1 MKFPFVKQPDAMD
14 CGPACLTMIAAHYG
28 RHYTLDHLREQC
40 FIGREG
46 VSLLGISKAAEQ
58 IGFRTVG
65 GRLTFDKLA
74 EKALLPCV
82 VHWNQEHFVVV
93 YAIRKK
99 KKEYTVSVADPGK
112 GLVTYSREAFCRHWI
127 STCTGGEE
135 KGIALLL
142 EPTQLFYEQEGDRL
156 PSENRIRF
164 LWKYLIKYK
173 RFFGQLM
180 LGLFIG
186 SLLQLIF
193 PFLTQAIVDTGIQG
207 KDIGFIWLVLIAQM
221 VLLFS
226 RTAIDFIRRKILLHI
241 STRINVSLISDFFI
255 KLMKLPMKF
264 FDTKLTSD
272 LLQRIEDHR
281 RIENF
286 LTNQTIS
293 IVFSVFTFIIFSIV
307 LFVYHLPIFTVFIA
321 GSILYGLWIRIFLKK
336 RRLLDYKMF
345 EQQGMNRNVVYQLIT
360 GMQKIKLQGCEQRKR
375 WEWED
380 VQADLFDVNM
390 QSLNLRQ
397 NQEAGGIFI
406 NELKNILVTVLAA
419 TAVINGSLTLG
430 MMLSIQYIIGQL
442 NSPVE
447 QLMSFIYQWQD
458 VSISLDRMNEI
469 HTQQN
474 DEGTGR
480 SIAALPRDV
489 ETDIHIRNVCF
500 RYDGARPDYV
510 LEGIDLHIP
519 QGKVTAIV
527 GASGSGKTTL
537 IKLLLGY
544 YMPNEGELLVGGENL
559 SQFNPAWW
567 RTQCGAVM
575 QEGYLFSDTIARNI
589 AVSDDE
595 IDTDR
600 LRHAAQ
606 TAHIAEY
613 IEGLPLGYNTKI
625 GQDGQGVSQGQRQ
638 RILIA
643 RVVYK
648 NPPFVFLDEATNAL
662 DANNERVIVENLSEF
677 YKGKTVVVVAH
688 RLSTVKHAD
697 RIVVLEGGRIAETG
711 THAELTTRKGR
722 YYELVRN
729 QLELGK

>member
-1 MKFPFVKQPDAMD
+1 MD

-112 GLVTYSREAFCRHWI
+112 GLVTYPREAFCRHWI

-264 FDTKLTSD
+264 FDTKLTGD

-293 IVFSVFTFIIFSIV
+293 IVFSVFTFMIFSIV
-307 LFVYHLPIFTVFIA
+307 LFVYHLPIFTVFIT

-360 GMQKIKLQGCEQRKR
+360 GMQEIKLQGCEQRKR

-474 DEGTGR
+474 DEGMGR

-662 DANNERVIVENLSEF
+662 DANNERAIVENLSEF

-697 RIVVLEGGRIAETG
+697 RIVVLEGGRIVETG

>member
-1 MKFPFVKQPDAMD
+1 MLFPFVKQPDAMD

-264 FDTKLTSD
+264 FDTKLTGD

-293 IVFSVFTFIIFSIV
+293 IVFSVFTFMIFSIV

-345 EQQGMNRNVVYQLIT
+345 E
-360 GMQKIKLQGCEQRKR
+360 
-375 WEWED
+375 
-380 VQADLFDVNM
+380 
-390 QSLNLRQ
+390 
-397 NQEAGGIFI
+397 
-406 NELKNILVTVLAA
+406 
-419 TAVINGSLTLG
+419 
-430 MMLSIQYIIGQL
+430 
-442 NSPVE
+442 
-447 QLMSFIYQWQD
+447 
-458 VSISLDRMNEI
+458 
-469 HTQQN
+469 
-474 DEGTGR
+474 
-480 SIAALPRDV
+480 
-489 ETDIHIRNVCF
+489 
-500 RYDGARPDYV
+500 
-510 LEGIDLHIP
+510 
-519 QGKVTAIV
+519 
-527 GASGSGKTTL
+527 
-537 IKLLLGY
+537 
-544 YMPNEGELLVGGENL
+544 
-559 SQFNPAWW
+559 
-567 RTQCGAVM
+567 
-575 QEGYLFSDTIARNI
+575 
-589 AVSDDE
+589 
-595 IDTDR
+595 
-600 LRHAAQ
+600 
-606 TAHIAEY
+606 
-613 IEGLPLGYNTKI
+613 
-625 GQDGQGVSQGQRQ
+625 
-638 RILIA
+638 
-643 RVVYK
+643 
-648 NPPFVFLDEATNAL
+648 
-662 DANNERVIVENLSEF
+662 
-677 YKGKTVVVVAH
+677 
-688 RLSTVKHAD
+688 
-697 RIVVLEGGRIAETG
+697 
-711 THAELTTRKGR
+711 
-722 YYELVRN
+722 
-729 QLELGK
+729 